1 MTLCIIWEQRSAIL
15 AHSSTCLFIILRFQR
30 KDLNLSKVWKKVG
43 IVPIIEIMNYLVQ
56 RHFSWEYF
64 CFTFSILCC
73 LCFLLPVRWVVGK
86 KLSICSKGKGVAT
99 KALVKRKEFWDY
111 SERVWLRE
119 RLECDQEISRK
130 KEITSQE
137 IDDSEKWRNECWTE
151 DLIGSKTKWK
161 QIW

>member
-43 IVPIIEIMNYLVQ
+43 IVPIIEIMNDFVKKTPFPGIFL
-56 RHFSWEYF
+56 FSLLNF
-64 CFTFSILCC
+64 V
-73 LCFLLPVRWVVGK
+73 LPVRWVVGK

-130 KEITSQE
+130 KEIT
-137 IDDSEKWRNECWTE
+137 
-151 DLIGSKTKWK
+151 
-161 QIW
+161 